1 MKTNPV
7 RPLGIAAQFS
17 RSVVAVLALL
27 AGLTVLGVHP
37 ARASDETRKDDS
49 NTQTAVA
56 LHWLADWDARNWEAC
71 WNGFSPEIKA
81 NIRLYKWDLAE
92 GYYKDRLGGAQTRK
106 YLRTESTLIPGN
118 VVIVEFEVTFEHKGL
133 RNEGVY
139 LEKQPDGSWSVYALV
154 NKPVNAMWPRQ
165 WGDVSAATPPLDIHW
180 TPGLYA
186 NSLDSL
192 GSTPGT

>member
-1 MKTNPV
+1 MNTARSLRYLLFSAFAPLCLIGSMGVGPV
-7 RPLGIAAQFS
+7 RAA
-17 RSVVAVLALL
+17 AE
-27 AGLTVLGVHP
+27 GVK
-37 ARASDETRKDDS
+37 DES
-49 NTQTAVA
+49 NAQTAIA

-81 NIRLYKWDLAE
+81 NIRLYKWNLAE

-106 YLRTESTLIPGN
+106 FLRIESTLIPGN

-154 NKPVNAMWPRQ
+154 NKPVSSMWPRQ

-180 TPGLYA
+180 TPGLYS
-186 NSLDSL
+186 NSLDAL
-192 GSTPGT
+192 GSTPGY